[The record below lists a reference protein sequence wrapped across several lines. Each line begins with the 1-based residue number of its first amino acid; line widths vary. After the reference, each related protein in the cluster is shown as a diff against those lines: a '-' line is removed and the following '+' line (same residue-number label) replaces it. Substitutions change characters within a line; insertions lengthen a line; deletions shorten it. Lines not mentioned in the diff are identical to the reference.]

1 MDTLR
6 TIYRRDDDD
15 GGELNPTTINL
26 AIALL
31 ALVLFASALVGVLL
45 VIRRRRRL
53 RLQSELPLFNKN
65 KDHNPRRLTITA
77 NHSDAVFVVDEKQNL
92 VNDTSSPPASPI
104 PEIRITFPEE
114 EDDSGKRKSGRVV
127 LVRIGEK
134 GGIGLEP
141 CDEEDLPPYRSDN
154 SGRFQSLDLDR
165 MGGLKEK
172 DDKDD
177 LKRYS

>member
-15 GGELNPTTINL
+15 NGEVNPTTINL

-31 ALVLFASALVGVLL
+31 ALVLLASALVGVLL
-45 VIRRRRRL
+45 VFRRRRRL
-53 RLQSELPLFNKN
+53 RMQSELPLYNKN
-65 KDHNPRRLTITA
+65 KDSNPRRLTISA
-77 NHSDAVFVVDEKQNL
+77 NKSDSIYVIDEKRSL
-92 VNDTSSPPASPI
+92 VDDSSSPPPSPI

-134 GGIGLEP
+134 GGVGLEP

-154 SGRFQSLDLDR
+154 SDRFQSLDLER

>member
-15 GGELNPTTINL
+15 GELSPTTINL

-31 ALVLFASALVGVLL
+31 ALVLFASSLVGVLL

-53 RLQSELPLFNKN
+53 RKQSELPLYNDKGAN
-65 KDHNPRRLTITA
+65 HRRLTITA
-77 NHSDAVFVVDEKQNL
+77 TPYGGGSDAVYVVDEKRNL
-92 VNDTSSPPASPI
+92 VDNSLSPPSSPI

-134 GGIGLEP
+134 GGVGLEP
-141 CDEEDLPPYRSDN
+141 CDEDLPPYRPDN
-154 SGRFQSLDLDR
+154 SDRFQSLDLDR

-172 DDKDD
+172 DDI
-177 LKRYS
+177 KRYS